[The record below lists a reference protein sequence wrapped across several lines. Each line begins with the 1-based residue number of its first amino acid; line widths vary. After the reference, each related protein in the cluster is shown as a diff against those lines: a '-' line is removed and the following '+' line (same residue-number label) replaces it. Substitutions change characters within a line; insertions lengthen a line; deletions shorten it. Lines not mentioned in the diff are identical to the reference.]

1 MLFEFFNS
9 QFRHNET
16 VVQEYSLYFIKLIF
30 EKLKLNM
37 HRNRYNS
44 VQLDGLNATLLKHQ
58 KMTQLPAGP
67 EDPQGD
73 EAKTPMWPSERI
85 GPGGSGAFHTPK
97 VEYSKET
104 ADLLKRK
111 YSLIIAGHL
120 I

>member
-1 MLFEFFNS
+1 
-9 QFRHNET
+9 
-16 VVQEYSLYFIKLIF
+16 
-30 EKLKLNM
+30 M

-67 EDPQGD
+67 DDPPAD
-73 EAKTPMWPSERI
+73 VEAKTPMWPSERI

-111 YSLIIAGHL
+111 YNLIINWWSSYIVLLSCSAHEGVANVHDNAQTN
-120 I
+120 